1 MAEWLLIENFG
12 GHRDEPTV
20 MAVGSQPKKLV
31 PLSKFFARG
40 GHIVN
45 DVRALIQR
53 VQIEKAPIRSIADD
67 GQRQLIGHPL
77 RTHGGNVHGVF
88 VWIGQRVE
96 SPPPRN
102 RAGAWHVN
110 ITRHTSSRSD
120 DLLDLYGHAPENRK
134 YVVDLAQLFAYGQ
147 LEANSDEGRALA
159 MLLKSE
165 AGKEHVATWV
175 VARVDDGVRR
185 AAHFACR
192 CVTVTTEDGDVEV
205 IARGITHDIG
215 PAETVSFAP
224 PAKPVLL
231 AQQVLIA
238 EQTPGRWRA
247 IVNLRTM
254 RVRQWVDD
262 PVPGIAWE
270 RESPHRPGIHR
281 RDLKTAARM
290 RDALEESGRV
300 KSELRFRATDGSW
313 MRLDVTANLM
323 VLDDTTAALVTL
335 EPIDGKTLPPD

>member
-1 MAEWLLIENFG
+1 MGDWLLIETFG
-12 GHRDEPTV
+12 GNRGEPTV

-31 PLSKFFARG
+31 ALGKLLARG
-40 GHIVN
+40 GHIVP
-45 DVRALIQR
+45 DIRMLLER
-53 VQIEKAPIRSIADD
+53 VQLEKTSIRSTTSN
-67 GQRQLIGHPL
+67 GRRQVIVHPL
-77 RTHGGNVHGVF
+77 QTYGGDVHGAF
-88 VWIGQRVE
+88 VWVGQLDE
-96 SPPPRN
+96 TPPPRE

-120 DLLDLYGHAPENRK
+120 DLLDLYGHPPESRR

-147 LEANSDEGRALA
+147 LETNSDEGRALA

-165 AGKEHVATWV
+165 AGQTHVATWV
-175 VARVDDGVRR
+175 VTRVDDGSRR

-192 CVTVTTEDGDVEV
+192 CVEVPTEDGGVEV
-205 IARGITHDIG
+205 VARGITHDIG
-215 PAETVSFAP
+215 PAERVAFAP

-238 EQTPGRWRA
+238 EKTDDRWRA

-254 RVRQWVDD
+254 RLLRWVDD

-270 RESPHRPGIHR
+270 LGSPHPPGIHR
-281 RDLKTAARM
+281 RDLKTAASM
-290 RDALEESGRV
+290 REALTRSGRA
-300 KSELRFRATDGSW
+300 KSELRFRAVDGSW
-313 MRLDVTANLM
+313 IRLDVTANLM

-335 EPIDGKTLPPD
+335 EWPHRPSSLY